1 MKKNDETKE
10 DSSDRLGLDSTERE
24 ILDGLINNLRKEIK
38 ISYRK
43 TRNFEIASDA
53 SDEVSHETGE
63 R

>member
-1 MKKNDETKE
+1 MKKNEDTKTE
-10 DSSDRLGLDSTERE
+10 SFDRLRMDSAERE
-24 ILDGLINNLRKEIK
+24 TLDGLINNLRKEIN

-43 TRNFEIASDA
+43 TRNSEIASDA